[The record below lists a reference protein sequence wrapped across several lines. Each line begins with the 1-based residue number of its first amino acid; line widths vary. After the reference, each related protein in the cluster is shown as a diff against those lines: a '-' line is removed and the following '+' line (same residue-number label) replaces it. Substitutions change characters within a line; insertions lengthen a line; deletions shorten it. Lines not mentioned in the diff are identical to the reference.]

1 MVTTVPTTTAVPTTA
16 IAAVNPGG
24 NRRRNRA
31 VSRAA
36 FLGVIARIF
45 IWSFLLGLVV
55 VVVYPLLWMVMNG
68 FKTNTEL
75 FGNPF
80 ALPVDWS
87 WENYANAWNRG
98 VSGYLATSVLV
109 TVTSTVTTVFISAW
123 AAYGLTRVKLPFG
136 GLTAGFILGGLMLAP
151 TVALVPLVKM
161 FQSLGLYNT
170 FWALLILYTA
180 FRIPFTTFLIRA
192 YMIDLPRE
200 VDEAA
205 EVDGA
210 SRWTTFWRIILPMS
224 KPIII
229 STVILHVLFSWNE
242 YLFAMVFTSGTDV
255 QTLPVGLTSLMSKHG
270 TDYPVVFAGM
280 VIAAVPVVALFF
292 ICQRYFIKGLSEGI
306 GK

>member
-1 MVTTVPTTTAVPTTA
+1 MVTATTVNPT
-16 IAAVNPGG
+16 VNPGAG
-24 NRRRNRA
+24 RVRNPR
-31 VSRAA
+31 VSRVG
-36 FLGVIARIF
+36 FLGIVSRVF
-45 IWSFLLGLVV
+45 IWSFLLGHVV

-80 ALPVDWS
+80 ALPLDWS

-98 VSGYLATSVLV
+98 VSGYLAASVLV
-109 TVTSTVTTVFISAW
+109 TVTSTITTVFISAW
-123 AAYGLTRVKLPFG
+123 AAYGLTRVQLPFG

-161 FQSLGLYNT
+161 FQSMGLYNT

-229 STVILHVLFSWNE
+229 SVVILHVLFSWNE
-242 YLFAMVFTSGTDV
+242 YLFAMVFTSGTEV

-280 VIAAVPVVALFF
+280 VIAALPVVALFF
-292 ICQRYFIKGLSEGI
+292 ICQRYFVKGLSEGI

>member
-31 VSRAA
+31 VSRAG

-151 TVALVPLVKM
+151 TVALVPLVRM